1 MRVAIIGNAGSGKS
15 SLAAKLSSKNGI
27 RALDLDTIYWEPGQI
42 AVERQAP
49 VRVAE
54 LFRFCGDHPSWI
66 IEGCYAD
73 LVEASFSWSPELI
86 LMNPGLDACFEKRRR
101 RPFESH
107 KFSSKN
113 EQDRMLDP
121 LLAWVSGYYERDGPM
136 SLRGHLD
143 LYERYGGPKRIVT
156 SLDDA

>member
-15 SLAAKLSSKNGI
+15 TLAARLSSTNGI

-42 AVERQAP
+42 AVERQAS
-49 VRVAE
+49 VRAAE
-54 LFRFCGDHPSWI
+54 LCRFCDDPPSWI

-73 LVEASFSWSPELI
+73 LVKASFPWSPDLI
-86 LMNPGLDACFEKRRR
+86 LMNPGLDACLQNCRR

-113 EQDRMLDP
+113 EQDKMLDP
-121 LLAWVSGYYERDGPM
+121 LLVWVSGYYERDGPM
-136 SLRGHLD
+136 SLRAHLD

-156 SLDDA
+156 SFDDA

>member
-1 MRVAIIGNAGSGKS
+1 
-15 SLAAKLSSKNGI
+15 
-27 RALDLDTIYWEPGQI
+27 
-42 AVERQAP
+42 
-49 VRVAE
+49 
-54 LFRFCGDHPSWI
+54 
-66 IEGCYAD
+66 
-73 LVEASFSWSPELI
+73 LI